1 MAYCIIDDVK
11 KMIEEAKLIRLTD
24 DENLGDINSDRLQEA
39 INSAAEEIDTYIGG
53 RVALP
58 ISGDVP
64 PILSKLNVDL
74 AIYNVYSRVKESI
87 PEVRAERYKAAIR
100 FLEKLSEGKISIGCQ
115 PPPDPPGEGDYA
127 GGNQVNARDK
137 IFNETTMDK
146 Y

>member
-1 MAYCIIDDVK
+1 MAYCTIDDVK
-11 KMIEEAKLIRLTD
+11 KMIDEVKLIRLTD
-24 DENLGDINSDRLQEA
+24 DENTGAINSDRLQEA

-53 RVALP
+53 RIALP

-64 PILSKLNVDL
+64 PILGKLNVDI

-115 PPPDPPGEGDYA
+115 PPPDSPGEGDYA
-127 GGNQVNARDK
+127 GGSRVSVRDK
-137 IFNETTMDK
+137 IFDETTMEK